1 MNIGEN
7 IRQMRV
13 SKNIS
18 QKELGEK
25 LGGISQQQIG
35 RWENGKAKKKKE
47 TIEKIA
53 NALGVDPYSL
63 YSFEM
68 ATEELEKE
76 SHAMVI
82 TEGEISHIKKYRT
95 LDQHGKKVVDFLLEE
110 EYSRQLKEPVPEYL
124 ILNAAHAIGGASPED
139 IQHDGD
145 IMNDEDF

>member
-35 RWENGKAKKKKE
+35 RWENGKANPKKE

-63 YSFEM
+63 Y
-68 ATEELEKE
+68 
-76 SHAMVI
+76 
-82 TEGEISHIKKYRT
+82 
-95 LDQHGKKVVDFLLEE
+95 
-110 EYSRQLKEPVPEYL
+110 
-124 ILNAAHAIGGASPED
+124 
-139 IQHDGD
+139 
-145 IMNDEDF
+145 